1 MTPPSPS
8 SVQNNIVKSRACTTI
23 RNTCMNETMIHNRTC
38 TATPMCNKPLSFHTD
53 NYCAWYKNYTRLF
66 PLCFKPTH
74 AIQNKPIKG
83 DNRVQ
88 KGNLQQDTSQFTL
101 GSWGLV
107 PRRDGGM
114 SHNLQHFMISKPP
127 TPPPPP
133 KEQSHTRV
141 CVTQHN
147 EKFTQDDWQW
157 YVNSQIFHPK
167 DDSSPTFRKRALHT
181 ACTMSR

>member
-1 MTPPSPS
+1 MNKLITSIISIHPDYDPPSPSPS

-23 RNTCMNETMIHNRTC
+23 RNTCMNEMMIHNRTC

-127 TPPPPP
+127 TPPQGAKPH
-133 KEQSHTRV
+133 QSLRNATQWEIYTRWLAVV
-141 CVTQHN
+141 C
-147 EKFTQDDWQW
+147 
-157 YVNSQIFHPK
+157 
-167 DDSSPTFRKRALHT
+167 
-181 ACTMSR
+181 